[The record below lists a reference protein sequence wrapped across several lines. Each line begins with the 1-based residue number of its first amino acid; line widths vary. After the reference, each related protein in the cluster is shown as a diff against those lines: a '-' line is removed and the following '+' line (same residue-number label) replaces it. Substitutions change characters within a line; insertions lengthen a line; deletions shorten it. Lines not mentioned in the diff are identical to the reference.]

1 MESAGSEADEKAD
14 MVGPNGDLPGHPR
27 VGSVSRSITF
37 ASSLVAAHSGVA
49 IAEPSSITGR
59 KSAMKT
65 VRLGV
70 NACDYLPSHKP
81 FAPPRALRDLQWK
94 EDQS

>member
-1 MESAGSEADEKAD
+1 
-14 MVGPNGDLPGHPR
+14 MVAPNGDRPR
-27 VGSVSRSITF
+27 TRYRVAAVSRSVTF
-37 ASSLVAAHSGVA
+37 ASSLVAAHSAVA
-49 IAEPSSITGR
+49 IAEPSSTTGS

-70 NACDYLPSHKP
+70 DACDYLPIHKP

>member
-1 MESAGSEADEKAD
+1 MKKRTWLA
-14 MVGPNGDLPGHPR
+14 PNGDLPGHPR

-49 IAEPSSITGR
+49 IAEPSSIKR

-70 NACDYLPSHKP
+70 HACDYLPSHKP
-81 FAPPRALRDLQWK
+81 FAPPRALRELQWK